1 MSQKKRYIIFHRHGH
16 RLPMKALGGPGIL
29 TGLDEL
35 KLWKQFLPNELR
47 IEKLRT
53 RIPIQQHP
61 NNDIPRDLLRNEPFG
76 RLTNKGMDFLN
87 KKGKSLRSILTNIKN
102 INYKNVKVYAT
113 NYQRTQLSVQELLN
127 GLFDQFVDNDNN
139 NDVKIPIIVRDIKS
153 CSMSYFDGKPD
164 LAFSLI
170 SKVQSTDK
178 FKQIENDSKIIKV
191 KEIMSLNIPLIIGP
205 RGFDWMAA
213 FDYFACRRAH
223 DIKIHD
229 DLVPYENIVKQH
241 LINRYDVYL
250 NHHEKFGNFVFPM
263 IQDINDQIKEFD
275 IKDCTN
281 NSPCLAVFSCHDVN
295 ILGLLYA
302 LKAKMIKNATFWPY
316 YGDTIILEHDASNK
330 INVYYN
336 DKPLEMTI
344 DNDDNRTY
352 ITQKELNELEIRLFN
367 FSLVT

>member
-1 MSQKKRYIIFHRHGH
+1 MQKKGYIIFHRHGH
-16 RLPMKALGGPGIL
+16 RLPMKALGGPGISYH
-29 TGLDEL
+29 DEL
-35 KLWKQFLPNELR
+35 KLWKQFLPDEYR

-53 RIPIQQHP
+53 RIPIHQHP
-61 NNDIPRDLLRNEPFG
+61 NNDIPRDLRNEPFG

-87 KKGKSLRSILTNIKN
+87 NKGKSLRSVFTNIKN
-102 INYKNVKVYAT
+102 INYKDVKVYAT

-170 SKVQSTDK
+170 AKVQSTDK
-178 FKQIENDSKIIKV
+178 FKEIENDSKIIKV
-191 KEIMSLNIPLIIGP
+191 KEIMTKNLPLIIGP
-205 RGFDWMAA
+205 KGFDWMAA

-223 DIKIHD
+223 DIKIYD
-229 DLVPYENIVKQH
+229 DLVAYENIVKQH

-263 IQDINDQIKEFD
+263 IQDIIKEFD
-275 IKDCTN
+275 IKGKDCTI
-281 NSPCLAVFSCHDVN
+281 NSLAVFSCHDVN

-302 LKAKMIKNATFWPY
+302 LKANMIKNATFWPY

-336 DKPLEMTI
+336 DKPLEMAI
-344 DNDDNRTY
+344 NDDDNRTY
-352 ITQKELNELEIRLFN
+352 ITFKELKELEIRLFN
-367 FSLVT
+367 FSISVT